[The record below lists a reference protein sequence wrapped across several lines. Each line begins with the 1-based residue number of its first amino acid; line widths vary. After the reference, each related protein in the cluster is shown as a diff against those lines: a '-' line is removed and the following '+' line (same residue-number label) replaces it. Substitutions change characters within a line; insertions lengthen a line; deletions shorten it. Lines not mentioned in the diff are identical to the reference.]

1 MVTGVKRIPRESW
14 PILLVLLHLLVTP
27 CATAMMLMP
36 ADADCE
42 HCQTSKNPE
51 ACVAASA
58 TAGAVLGG
66 LAVGSSHL
74 DPPVLGL
81 TDALP
86 DALPEP
92 AATSAWSCASATR
105 HSSDPPLYL
114 LLGQLRL

>member
-1 MVTGVKRIPRESW
+1 MVETVKRIPRESW
-14 PILLVLLHLLVTP
+14 AILLVSLHLLIAP

-42 HCQTSKNPE
+42 HCQTINNQD

-66 LAVGSSHL
+66 LAFDAGHC
-74 DPPVLGL
+74 DPPVLHL
-81 TDALP
+81 TEARP
-86 DALPEP
+86 DAWSEQVV
-92 AATSAWSCASATR
+92 TSAWSCASATR

-114 LLGQLRL
+114 VLGQLRL